1 MVLDRRKLVELID
14 LYHNG
19 RLKWHDFSLAI
30 KEHQGN
36 HTGTQKRRTG
46 IPDRPKEE
54 DYFYANPE
62 ECLA

>member
-19 RLKWHDFSLAI
+19 QLKWQDFSLAV
-30 KEHQGN
+30 KEHQDN
-36 HTGTQKRRTG
+36 YTGIQKRRTG

>member
-14 LYHNG
+14 MYHNG
-19 RLKWHDFSLAI
+19 QLKWHDFSLAV
-30 KEHQGN
+30 KEHQAN
-36 HTGTQKRRTG
+36 YTGSQKRRTG